1 MSRDPPIVG
10 IYNEW
15 TFAAASDFHF
25 HGIILEPAEPA
36 ETAVRQLL
44 SQIEGKGIRHI
55 RPLAKYVPKSGI
67 RSLKIQ
73 NLANQ
78 MLFDS

>member
-1 MSRDPPIVG
+1 MHVSRDPPIVG

-25 HGIILEPAEPA
+25 HGIILESA

-55 RPLAKYVPKSGI
+55 RPMAKYVPKSGI